1 MAKGGAED
9 VVLAIETV
17 LFRTNQR
24 KLQLA
29 SEAPGTL
36 TWKLYLRGQNLK
48 KKRNLHKE
56 IVQLELLNTS
66 TQRKDGRRKLC
77 DFLVLPLIGSE
88 KNRFFRP
95 KQRPRHRPQP

>member
-1 MAKGGAED
+1 MA
-9 VVLAIETV
+9 VPRTLFWTIETV

-29 SEAPGTL
+29 SEAPSVETVSA
-36 TWKLYLRGQNLK
+36 WAELK
-48 KKRNLHKE
+48 KKEE
-56 IVQLELLNTS
+56 IAQLELLNTS
-66 TQRKDGRRKLC
+66 RQRKEGRRKLC

-88 KNRFFRP
+88 KNRFDRP